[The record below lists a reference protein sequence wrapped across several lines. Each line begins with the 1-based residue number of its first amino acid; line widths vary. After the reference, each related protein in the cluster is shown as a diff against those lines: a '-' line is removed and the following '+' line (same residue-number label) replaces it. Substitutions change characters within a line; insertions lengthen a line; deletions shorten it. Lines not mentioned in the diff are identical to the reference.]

1 MKKKLLPIIIVLVA
15 VLIFLGVAWYFLHR
29 SAAKE
34 QPVELNADAILETMV
49 DTEPLTTNLKT
60 DGFIQLRFQMQT
72 NSKKAK
78 EELAKRNFQVRNIAL
93 RLASSM
99 TAEEVQSPDGMAKLE
114 DQLKKQVNL
123 LMQNGQV
130 EKVFITNKII
140 Q

>member
-29 SAAKE
+29 STTKE

-99 TAEEVQSPDGMAKLE
+99 TAEEVQNPDGMAKLE